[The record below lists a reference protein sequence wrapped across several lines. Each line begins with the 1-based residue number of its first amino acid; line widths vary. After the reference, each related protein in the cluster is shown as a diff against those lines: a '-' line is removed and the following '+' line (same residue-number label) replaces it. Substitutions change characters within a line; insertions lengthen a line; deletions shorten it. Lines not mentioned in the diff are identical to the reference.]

1 MRRCLTP
8 VSFVVAMS
16 LPLTALA
23 QDPNCPPGAW
33 FCEDADVE
41 APPAAQPAPA
51 QKAEKP
57 APADKPAA
65 PPAAAG
71 GTTVVIPPPAGRAA
85 PPPVVVY
92 QPVPNAP
99 PPQVIIVAPGAPRP
113 RMVHPVP
120 PPPPRRPPW
129 HPEWGLNMRVEGVG
143 MGHEHGAADNAG
155 MGGIGL
161 SLRYR
166 PVPAFAI
173 DAGID
178 LVGGVDYNG
187 FERAE
192 LPLSLSGILFVN
204 PRSKVQFYFLGGM
217 NITHATVKSDT
228 YSPLLSHDSSDN
240 LSEND
245 SGYQTE
251 YSYFGGHGGAGLEF
265 RLSRRI
271 ALNVDLLGFVR
282 ERTDDGTQPEFI
294 DARTGRTTNTSGG
307 ALFRGGL
314 TVWW

>member
-1 MRRCLTP
+1 MRRSLIPLSCL
-8 VSFVVAMS
+8 VAMS
-16 LPLTALA
+16 LPATALA

-33 FCEDADVE
+33 FCEDTEVE
-41 APPAAQPAPA
+41 APPTAAPAPAPA
-51 QKAEKP
+51 QKPDKP
-57 APADKPAA
+57 APTPKAA
-65 PPAAAG
+65 PP
-71 GTTVVIPPPAGRAA
+71 TTVVIPPPAAGTA

-113 RMVHPVP
+113 RYVHPIP
-120 PPPPRRPPW
+120 PPPPKRPPW
-129 HPEWGLNMRVEGVG
+129 HPEWGLNLRLEGVG
-143 MGHEHGAADNAG
+143 MGHRRGAAEDAG

-173 DAGID
+173 DGGID
-178 LVGGVDYNG
+178 LVGGKDYNG
-187 FERAE
+187 FERTE
-192 LPLSLSGILFVN
+192 LPISVSGILFVN

-217 NITHATVKSDT
+217 NITHATVKSDS
-228 YSPLLSHDSSDN
+228 YSPLLAHDSNDQF
-240 LSEND
+240 SEND

-251 YSYFGGHGGAGLEF
+251 YSYFGGHGGIGLEF
-265 RLSRRI
+265 RLSHRV

-282 ERTDDGTQPEFI
+282 ERTDDGTQPEFV
-294 DARTGRTTNTSGG
+294 DPATGRTTNTSGG

-314 TVWW
+314 TIWW